1 MDYWKV
7 WFTGLT
13 TQQIHMAEDGE
24 IESSDSEEETP
35 VKKPKVEENEDDKA
49 PLDAASQKDDDDDD
63 DDDEWSVVVKGPMRR
78 KMSQEQTG
86 VGKKKKKRKRQLIQ
100 YDREVIDTTH
110 KTSQSFMNAP
120 QKLLIQALHQ
130 LMGKKQ
136 VYDCP
141 HQFKTSDL
149 QVIIRHLTIGKPEIS
164 KKMRLHK
171 RNPIG
176 KKKILV
182 VWLSC
187 VSKIDFQSSKTNF
200 QQLKALLPQLQFKIT
215 HPGSD
220 RFVHFGLESFMELE
234 DQSQQRPL
242 PAKFKVPL
250 EHFSRHHCLLTY
262 NELVENGYPIPSS
275 NDQDVTTESSEVLS
289 PDYIMITPWP
299 YISSHMEID
308 VSNFPLFAV
317 DCEMVKTEFA
327 LELARVTII
336 NENLDCIYDSLV
348 KPDNPVIDYLTKY
361 SGVNESMLKDVT
373 TTMRDVH
380 AKLRE
385 VLPAECILV
394 GHSLENDLI
403 ALKLYHPYIVDT
415 SLLFTPHA
423 TPRYKPSLKNLTKKL
438 LNREIQNAGSKGHD
452 SVEDAIACMDLINK
466 KLKFGPKLFIPW
478 NDYKMWLPVLLS
490 THDIVNTL
498 VDKQSLTNLYGNHKQ
513 VYTEVVVSDED
524 AIEKAAQS
532 LTKSMFVFV
541 QLHMMEEYLKQE
553 EKTETMLKSTIDSL
567 DALVCKLIASSP
579 QNSLIFVVCGSSYIK
594 EVRQLQQDPNTDS
607 QVLKTAVMTAREG
620 MVLATLK

>member
-1 MDYWKV
+1 
-7 WFTGLT
+7 
-13 TQQIHMAEDGE
+13 MAEDGE

-35 VKKPKVEENEDDKA
+35 VKKPKVDENEDDKT
-49 PLDAASQKDDDDDD
+49 PVDATSDKDGDN
-63 DDDEWSVVVKGPMRR
+63 DEWCVVVKGPKRR

-100 YDREVIDTTH
+100 YDREVIDAAH
-110 KTSQSFMNAP
+110 KASSQTFMNAS

-141 HQFKTSDL
+141 HQFKTIDL
-149 QVIIRHLTIGKPEIS
+149 QVIIRHLAIGKPEIS
-164 KKMRLHK
+164 KKMRLVRK
-171 RNPIG
+171 NPIRE
-176 KKKILV
+176 KKLLV

-187 VSKIDFQSSKTNF
+187 VSKIDFQSSMTNF

-262 NELVENGYPIPSS
+262 NELVENGYPIPTS
-275 NDQDVTTESSEVLS
+275 NDQDATTESSEGLS

-299 YISSHMEID
+299 YVNCHMDKD
-308 VSNFPLFAV
+308 VTNFPLFAV
-317 DCEMVKTEFA
+317 DCEMVKTEVA

-361 SGVNESMLKDVT
+361 SGIDESMLKDVT
-373 TTMRDVH
+373 TTLRDVH

-385 VLPAECILV
+385 VLPSECILV

-403 ALKLYHPYIVDT
+403 ALKLYHPYVVDT

-423 TPRYKPSLKNLTKKL
+423 TPRYKPSLKNLAKKL
-438 LNREIQNAGSKGHD
+438 LNREIQNAGIKGHD
-452 SVEDAIACMDLINK
+452 SVEDAAACMDLVNK

-498 VDKQSLTNLYGNHKQ
+498 VDKQSLTNLYGNHKG
-513 VYTEVVVSDED
+513 VYTEVVISDED
-524 AIEKAAQS
+524 AVDKAAKS
-532 LTKSMFVFV
+532 LKKSTFVFV

-567 DALVCKLIASSP
+567 DALVCKLIESSP